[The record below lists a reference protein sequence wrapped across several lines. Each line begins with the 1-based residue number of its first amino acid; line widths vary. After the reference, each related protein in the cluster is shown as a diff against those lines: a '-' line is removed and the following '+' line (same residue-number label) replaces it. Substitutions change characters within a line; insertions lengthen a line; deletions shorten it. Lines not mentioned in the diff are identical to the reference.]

1 MWYIYSQNFLLPFID
16 ELWKTQKIRLLK
28 KWKKIAIIILHMC
41 NKDHMR
47 HSSWD
52 TEWDRMFCHFGL
64 FYPPKKNPT
73 TQKTKLL
80 KKMKTTSGDVII
92 LNLCNKKTW
101 SYDVCLLICSATD
114 IYNCHFRPFFAL
126 LPHYWLKI
134 KIWKK
139 CNKKPGYNIL
149 LPLRTI
155 NQDHMRYEVQQTE
168 CFCHLGTFFYAILF
182 LRYGLSRM

>member
-1 MWYIYSQNFLLPFID
+1 MYAYSYVVQQTYTIVISGHFLLFCPTID
-16 ELWKTQKIRLLK
+16 
-28 KWKKIAIIILHMC
+28 
-41 NKDHMR
+41 
-47 HSSWD
+47 S
-52 TEWDRMFCHFGL
+52 
-64 FYPPKKNPT
+64 
-73 TQKTKLL
+73 
-80 KKMKTTSGDVII
+80 
-92 LNLCNKKTW
+92 
-101 SYDVCLLICSATD
+101 
-114 IYNCHFRPFFAL
+114 
-126 LPHYWLKI
+126 KI